1 MQFASNVMG
10 ITNELE
16 NFTLSVLKSTTDL
29 EESCEFGM
37 LQNLHLKYIYKWPL
51 NILFSPM
58 TIERYNHVFRFLL
71 TVRKLQYDLQLVW
84 TRHKWN
90 ARTAAPVHL
99 NILNFRNHL
108 TFFFDN
114 LQYYIQVDVLESK

>member
-1 MQFASNVMG
+1 MG
-10 ITNELE
+10 ISNELE
-16 NFTLSVLKSTTDL
+16 NFSLTILKSKTDL

-37 LQNLHLKYIYKWPL
+37 LQNLHLKYVCKWPL
-51 NILFSPM
+51 SMLFSPM
-58 TIERYNHVFRFLL
+58 SIERYNHVFRFLL

-84 TRHKWN
+84 TRHKWS
-90 ARTAAPVHL
+90 ARTSPVHL